1 MLHISGLH
9 TYYGFVHALCGVSLS
24 VEEGEIVALIGSN
37 GAGKSTLLNTISGL
51 VRPSSGTIEFLG
63 KDITSY
69 SSDQIVK
76 IGISQA
82 PEGRRVFPRSS
93 VQDNLEM
100 GAYTRKDMNV
110 VYKDIDAMMDRFPIL
125 RERRNQMAGT
135 LSGGEQQMLTIARAL
150 MTRPKLLMLDEPSLG
165 LMPTKVQEIFRLI
178 QEIHAG
184 GTTILLVEQNARK
197 ALAIANKAYVL
208 ETGVVVLEGP
218 ADELQKSDQVRR
230 SYLGES
236 STSKGLKAEKEVSSA
251 KQ

>member
-1 MLHISGLH
+1 MLHIIGLH
-9 TYYGFVHALCGVSLS
+9 TYYGYVHALCGVSLS

-37 GAGKSTLLNTISGL
+37 GAGKSTLLKTISGL
-51 VRPSSGTIEFLG
+51 VPASSGAIEFMG
-63 KDITSY
+63 KNITSL

-76 IGISQA
+76 SGISQA
-82 PEGRRVFPRSS
+82 PEGRRVFPRST

-100 GAYTRKDMNV
+100 GAYTRRDIKNIQ
-110 VYKDIDAMMDRFPIL
+110 KDIDAMMDRFPIL
-125 RERRNQMAGT
+125 RARRNQLAGT

-165 LMPTKVQEIFRLI
+165 LMPTMVQEIFRLI

-218 ADELQKSDQVRR
+218 AEELQKSDQVRKT
-230 SYLGES
+230 YLGES
-236 STSKGLKAEKEVSSA
+236 STSTDRSRKN
-251 KQ
+251 

>member
-1 MLHISGLH
+1 MLHIRDLN
-9 TYYGFVHALCGVSLS
+9 TYYGHVHALRGVSIDIN
-24 VEEGEIVALIGSN
+24 EGEIVALIGSN
-37 GAGKSTLLNTISGL
+37 GAGKSTLLKTISGL
-51 VRPSSGTIEFLG
+51 VSASSGTIEFLG
-63 KDITSY
+63 KNIISL
-69 SSDQIVK
+69 SSDEIVK
-76 IGISQA
+76 SGISQA

-100 GAYTRKDMNV
+100 GAYIRKDKNIQE
-110 VYKDIDAMMDRFPIL
+110 DIEAMMDRFPIL

>member
-1 MLHISGLH
+1 MLHIRDLN
-9 TYYGFVHALCGVSLS
+9 TYYGHVHALRGVSIDIN
-24 VEEGEIVALIGSN
+24 EGEIVALIGSN
-37 GAGKSTLLNTISGL
+37 GAGKSTLLKTISGL
-51 VRPSSGTIEFLG
+51 VSASSGTIEFLG
-63 KDITSY
+63 RNIISL
-69 SSDQIVK
+69 SSDEIVK
-76 IGISQA
+76 SGISQA

-100 GAYTRKDMNV
+100 GAYIRKDKNV
-110 VYKDIDAMMDRFPIL
+110 QEDIEAMMDRFPIL

-178 QEIHAG
+178 QEIHSS

-218 ADELQKSDQVRR
+218 ADELQKSDQVRK

-236 STSKGLKAEKEVSSA
+236 STPKGLKAEKEVP
-251 KQ
+251 

>member
-1 MLHISGLH
+1 MLHIRDLN
-9 TYYGFVHALCGVSLS
+9 TYYGHVHALRGVSIDIN
-24 VEEGEIVALIGSN
+24 EGEIVALIGSN
-37 GAGKSTLLNTISGL
+37 GAGKSTLLKTISGL
-51 VRPSSGTIEFLG
+51 VSASSGTIEFLG
-63 KDITSY
+63 RNIISL
-69 SSDQIVK
+69 SSDEIVK
-76 IGISQA
+76 SGISQA

-100 GAYTRKDMNV
+100 GAYIRKDKNIQE
-110 VYKDIDAMMDRFPIL
+110 DIEAMMDRFPIL

>member
-1 MLHISGLH
+1 MLHIRDLN
-9 TYYGFVHALCGVSLS
+9 TYYGHVHALRGVSIDIN
-24 VEEGEIVALIGSN
+24 EGEIVALIGSN
-37 GAGKSTLLNTISGL
+37 GAGKSTLLKTISGL
-51 VRPSSGTIEFLG
+51 VSASSGTIEFLG
-63 KDITSY
+63 RNIISL
-69 SSDQIVK
+69 SSDEIVK
-76 IGISQA
+76 SGISQA

-100 GAYTRKDMNV
+100 GAYIRKDKNV
-110 VYKDIDAMMDRFPIL
+110 QEDIEAMMDRFPIL

-197 ALAIANKAYVL
+197 ALGIANKAYVL

>member
-1 MLHISGLH
+1 MLHIRDLN
-9 TYYGFVHALCGVSLS
+9 TYYGHVHALCGVSMD
-24 VEEGEIVALIGSN
+24 VKEGEIVALIGSN

-51 VRPSSGTIEFLG
+51 VPAASGTIEFLG
-63 KDITSY
+63 KDITSLP
-69 SSDQIVK
+69 SDEIVK
-76 IGISQA
+76 CGISQS

-100 GAYTRKDMNV
+100 GAYTRKDIKDINT
-110 VYKDIDAMMDRFPIL
+110 DIDAMMDRFPIL
-125 RERRNQMAGT
+125 RARRNQMAGT

-178 QEIHAG
+178 KEIHAG

-208 ETGVVVLEGP
+208 ETGMVVLEGP

-230 SYLGES
+230 SYLGEG
-236 STSKGLKAEKEVSSA
+236 STSKGIKAEKEVP
-251 KQ
+251 